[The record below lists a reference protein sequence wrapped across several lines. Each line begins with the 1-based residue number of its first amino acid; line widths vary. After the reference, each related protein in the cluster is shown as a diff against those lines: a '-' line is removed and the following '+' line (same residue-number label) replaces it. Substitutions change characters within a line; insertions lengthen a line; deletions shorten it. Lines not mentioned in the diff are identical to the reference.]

1 MALLYKFRS
10 RLAATFEIRNRIII
24 IIIERDRK
32 FFVCHFSGV
41 ITIVIF
47 Y

>member
-24 IIIERDRK
+24 IEREIEN
-32 FFVCHFSGV
+32 FLF
-41 ITIVIF
+41 VIF
-47 Y
+47 LV